1 MGQWSGTQTP
11 EMSPHTHS
19 QLLLNKRGWRR
30 YSGEQS
36 LQQVLLGSWTTKCKS
51 VRSEPNFTLFT
62 KINSKW
68 LKDLRLLKENIG
80 KASSDINHT
89 NVFLGQSPKAIRTKV
104 NKWNLIKLRSFCP
117 AKGTINKM
125 RR

>member
-1 MGQWSGTQTP
+1 
-11 EMSPHTHS
+11 MSPHTHS

-36 LQQVLLGSWTTKCKS
+36 LQQVLLGSWTTTCKS

-89 NVFLGQSPKAIRTKV
+89 NVFLGQSPKAIETKV
-104 NKWNLIKLRSFCP
+104 NKWNLIKLRSFRP

>member
-1 MGQWSGTQTP
+1 M
-11 EMSPHTHS
+11 
-19 QLLLNKRGWRR
+19 
-30 YSGEQS
+30 
-36 LQQVLLGSWTTKCKS
+36 LLGSWTTTCKS

-89 NVFLGQSPKAIRTKV
+89 NVFLGQSPKAIETKV
-104 NKWNLIKLRSFCP
+104 NKWNLIKLRSFRP

>member
-1 MGQWSGTQTP
+1 MEWNTDP
-11 EMSPHTHS
+11 RNEPPHTQPITPQQRGLEKIQWRTVS
-19 QLLLNKRGWRR
+19 SASAAGQLDHHV
-30 YSGEQS
+30 Y
-36 LQQVLLGSWTTKCKS
+36 S

-68 LKDLRLLKENIG
+68 LKDLRLLQENIG
-80 KASSDINHT
+80 KASSNINHT
-89 NVFLGQSPKAIRTKV
+89 NVFLGQSPKAIETKV
-104 NKWNLIKLRSFCP
+104 NKWNLIKLRSFRP